1 MVESPFGISKF
12 VTALRTLAG
21 EEMIRRR
28 LVSVN
33 LESVT
38 AYRQIDEI
46 LKTTR
51 VADSRLASP
60 GVKDPAAPYLTEM
73 DREERLEA
81 LERAMHEA
89 AARLEF
95 EKAAQYRDEL
105 ERLRTEG

>member
-1 MVESPFGISKF
+1 MYGDKITNSMRRAIME
-12 VTALRTLAG
+12 TD
-21 EEMIRRR
+21 RRR
-28 LVSVN
+28 KIQSEYN
-33 LESVT
+33 RKNHITPRSIYKT
-38 AYRQIDEI
+38 IDEI

-51 VADSRLASP
+51 VADSRLASS
-60 GVKDPAAPYLTEM
+60 GVKDPTAPYLMEI

-105 ERLRTEG
+105 ERLRAEG